1 MNQLRVKN
9 KTLQNNQTQIKSLQF
24 QAMPNEE
31 NNNNIFSENDE
42 YCYELDQSTYSNISN
57 SNKSRPMNN
66 SNTIQMISELSENQN
81 ELPLEYIN
89 HIQVNKSNNSK
100 NIKIKKDHDDQK
112 EEIYDS
118 TENNNFHN
126 NITLNNLN
134 TFSDNNESND
144 INMNSNNGNN
154 DNEIIDNENLDNE
167 WNIPKITFS
176 EISKVSK
183 AMSSEANECDNDY
196 SNSNIN
202 NINNMNIIQENLNIK
217 KNLKKYRERESE
229 NDNILESNNNYHNLL
244 HKKNIESKFST
255 EDNGKTINLLS
266 SQYSNMD
273 FLKQTINNCLIKSGY
288 KDIIDNSQKIL
299 AKSSSLDFL
308 NENSNI
314 KPENEKIKKNLIM
327 QMVLF
332 TNMKNEME
340 MLKKD
345 NDDLVNKVKAFKK
358 EKINNDQFKSD
369 MLNEIKSLRNKI
381 KKYKDNGKNYDNLKK
396 ELRNLIKKNDQLIK
410 NNNKIITENKELKD
424 ELIKLKKMKKE
435 FLSGNE
441 KSNDDKEKK
450 DLINKLNI
458 IIKENRN
465 LSEIIEKKNSDIK
478 DLEKTVNTQKND
490 MHNIIV
496 IAFDL
501 VFFFSSDSDGRSLK
515 KNLICS
521 PF

>member
-9 KTLQNNQTQIKSLQF
+9 KTLQNNQAQIKSLQF
-24 QAMPNEE
+24 QTMPNDE
-31 NNNNIFSENDE
+31 NNNIFSENDE

-100 NIKIKKDHDDQK
+100 NNEIKNEQDDQK

-118 TENNNFHN
+118 NNTSENNNYHN
-126 NITLNNLN
+126 NVTLNNLN

-196 SNSNIN
+196 FNANIN
-202 NINNMNIIQENLNIK
+202 NINNINIIQENLNIK
-217 KNLKKYRERESE
+217 KNLKKYREKESE
-229 NDNILESNNNYHNLL
+229 NDNIFESNNNYNNLL
-244 HKKNIESKFST
+244 HKKNIESKFSV

-273 FLKQTINNCLIKSGY
+273 FLKQTINNCLLKSGY

-299 AKSSSLDFL
+299 TKSSSLDFL
-308 NENSNI
+308 NENSNV

-345 NDDLVNKVKAFKK
+345 NDDLVNKVKTFKK

-381 KKYKDNGKNYDNLKK
+381 KKYKDNGKNYDNLK
-396 ELRNLIKKNDQLIK
+396 N
-410 NNNKIITENKELKD
+410 
-424 ELIKLKKMKKE
+424 
-435 FLSGNE
+435 
-441 KSNDDKEKK
+441 
-450 DLINKLNI
+450 
-458 IIKENRN
+458 
-465 LSEIIEKKNSDIK
+465 
-478 DLEKTVNTQKND
+478 
-490 MHNIIV
+490 
-496 IAFDL
+496 
-501 VFFFSSDSDGRSLK
+501 
-515 KNLICS
+515 
-521 PF
+521 